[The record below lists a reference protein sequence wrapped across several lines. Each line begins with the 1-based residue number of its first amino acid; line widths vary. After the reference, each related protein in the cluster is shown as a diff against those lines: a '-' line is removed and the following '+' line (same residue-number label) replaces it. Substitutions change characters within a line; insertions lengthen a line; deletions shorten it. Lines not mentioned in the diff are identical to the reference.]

1 MKKDKT
7 TTEKVSKAR
16 GIHQIR
22 AYEDEWILIKRFMKL
37 VRVDLKTCDLAINL
51 LEAKQ
56 KK

>member
-1 MKKDKT
+1 MKKDEAPKI
-7 TTEKVSKAR
+7 SKAR
-16 GIHQIR
+16 GLHQIR
-22 AYEDEWILIKRFMKL
+22 TYEDEWLLIKRFMKL

>member
-1 MKKDKT
+1 MNKE